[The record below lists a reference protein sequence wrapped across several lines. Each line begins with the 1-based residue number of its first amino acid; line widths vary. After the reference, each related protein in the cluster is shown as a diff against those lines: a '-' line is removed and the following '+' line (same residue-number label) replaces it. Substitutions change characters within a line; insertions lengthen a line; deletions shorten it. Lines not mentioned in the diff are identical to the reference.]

1 MSRIVRVHAVP
12 ASAAAYYE
20 DHAALE
26 AKHVPLPQRFEAEP
40 ATHGFHALR
49 EVAEA
54 VSVGIELETGMVAWG
69 DCVSPLYGAW
79 PAADDDEAG
88 PMPLFRTGAGLETI
102 RNVARPW
109 LEGRTLTSF
118 RELAAG
124 VDGLKEPVTIHRT
137 RRTEPS
143 PDKERLSRRAL
154 LTAPARAL
162 KAAQDQEQGS
172 TEPVTVERRLH
183 PAICYGLSQALLRAV
198 AWTEGVTM
206 AEVIAREW
214 SLPQRWAP
222 VRIHADSGHERYF
235 HAEKLIVR
243 RVESLPH
250 ATVDDPRGQVGAEG
264 AELSRYLRWLAQR
277 IQQLGGE
284 GYRPAIHLDLNGALG
299 KLYDNQP
306 GRMLGQ
312 LQTWELAAKPYLL
325 RIENP
330 VILPSRKAHLEAMAQ
345 LREYIHFH
353 KMGVQLVASA
363 WANSP
368 SDLQAFLD
376 MGAADMIHLKLPH
389 LGGLQR
395 AVDAVLACQEAEVAS
410 LLGGSAAETDLSAR
424 VSVHV
429 ALATQPDL
437 ILAKPGAGVDEAVSL
452 VRNEMARALALVK
465 EA

>member
-12 ASAAAYYE
+12 GSAAGYYE
-20 DHAALE
+20 DHVALE
-26 AKHVPLPQRFEAEP
+26 AKHVPLPQRFEAESVTP
-40 ATHGFHALR
+40 GFRALR

-54 VSVGIELETGMVAWG
+54 VSVGLELETGMVAWG

-79 PAADDDEAG
+79 PDAADGEAG
-88 PMPLFRTGAGLETI
+88 PMPLFRAAAGLETI
-102 RNVARPW
+102 RNVAGPR
-109 LEGRTLTSF
+109 LEGQALTQF

-124 VDGLKEPVTIHRT
+124 VDDLRE
-137 RRTEPS
+137 RRTVRRRRKTTASSDSEG
-143 PDKERLSRRAL
+143 LSRRAL
-154 LTAPARAL
+154 LTAPARVL
-162 KAAQDQEQGS
+162 QAAREDEEESVEQ
-172 TEPVTVERRLH
+172 VTVERRLH
-183 PAICYGLSQALLRAV
+183 PAIRFGLSQALLQAV

-214 SLPQRWAP
+214 SLPQPWAA

-264 AELSRYLRWLAQR
+264 GELSRYLRWLTQR
-277 IQQLGGE
+277 IKQLSGE
-284 GYRPAIHLDLNGALG
+284 GYRPVIHLDLNGALG

-306 GRMLGQ
+306 GKILGQ
-312 LQTWELAAKPYLL
+312 LQTWELAVKPYLM

-330 VILPSRKAHLEAMAQ
+330 VILASREAQSEAMAQ
-345 LREYIHFH
+345 LREYVHFH
-353 KMGVQLVASA
+353 KMGVQLVVSA

-368 SDLQAFLD
+368 KAVQTFLSA
-376 MGAADMIHLKLPH
+376 GAADMIHIKMPH
-389 LGGLQR
+389 LGGLQH
-395 AVDAVLACQEAEVAS
+395 AVDAVLACQEAEVGS

-437 ILAKPGAGVDEAVSL
+437 ILAKPGTGADEAVSL
-452 VRNEMARALALVK
+452 VRNEMARVLAIVK
-465 EA
+465 